1 MPSRRGSAFAA
12 ILVPGWAP
20 AGAGYPALP
29 ADWRPCGEKA
39 SSELKLSAWE
49 LNRSRSMKLLSSR
62 LWSLEVAVVTA
73 HDLG

>member
-1 MPSRRGSAFAA
+1 MPSRRGRHSPRSWYPVGPQQE
-12 ILVPGWAP
+12 LVTRHYLLTGGHA
-20 AGAGYPALP
+20 
-29 ADWRPCGEKA
+29 GEKA
-39 SSELKLSAWE
+39 SSELELSAWE